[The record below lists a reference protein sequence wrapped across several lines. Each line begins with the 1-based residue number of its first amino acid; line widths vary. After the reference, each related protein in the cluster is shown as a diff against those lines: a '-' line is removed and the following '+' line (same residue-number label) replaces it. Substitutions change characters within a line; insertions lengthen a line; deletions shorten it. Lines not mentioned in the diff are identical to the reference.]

1 MTWVRKFFKN
11 KQKVWIEVDEEGNLV
26 TDENGMVPM
35 RYKNDDEAQTYTVHP
50 SNIGADAPSSST
62 SSSSSSSS
70 GGSTSKKSTSSKG
83 KKKTSSKKSS
93 VTFEGYETP
102 GEQIISTEIPEELLD
117 VDPPKKGI
125 IEVYTDGACQGNPG
139 PCSYGLLLR
148 AGKHYKEVSQYLG
161 EGTNNIGELTAIL
174 AALQTIEVRDIPVR
188 LHTDSSYSIGALTQ
202 NWKIK
207 ANKELILKTRAL
219 MAEFDDLELI
229 KVKGHAGLPLNERAD
244 TLAVNAIE
252 IQRLLSEQ
260 ESDDEA

>member
-1 MTWVRKFFKN
+1 MTWVRKFFKK

-50 SNIGADAPSSST
+50 NNIGADAPSSS
-62 SSSSSSSS
+62 SSSSSS
-70 GGSTSKKSTSSKG
+70 GGDGKKSSSKKS
-83 KKKTSSKKSS
+83 KKASSKKSS
-93 VTFEGYETP
+93 VTFDGYKEP
-102 GEQIISTEIPEELLD
+102 GEKIISTEVPEELAAL
-117 VDPPKKGI
+117 DPPETGI

-148 AGKHYKEVSQYLG
+148 AGNHYKEVSQYLG

-174 AALQTIEVRDIPVR
+174 VALQTIEVRDIPVR

-207 ANKELILKTRAL
+207 ANKELILETRKL
-219 MAEFDDLELI
+219 IAEFDDLELI
-229 KVKGHAGLPLNERAD
+229 KVKGHSGLPLNERAD

-252 IQRLLSEQ
+252 IQRLMAEQ
-260 ESDDEA
+260 ESDAGA